1 MTTATKTQ
9 YSFQWI
15 ALLGLLTALGPLS
28 IDMYM
33 PALPE
38 MAVEFGT
45 TTISISNSIPAYFL
59 GLALGQLFYGSL
71 SDRIGRKP
79 PLYIGLVIYCIG
91 SILCIFAHSEWALIG
106 ARVLQA
112 LGGCVGVVMA
122 RAAIR
127 DSLDVRTSAQALAH
141 MAMILGIAPIIA
153 PLLGSVLIQ
162 FFSWH
167 SIFIILALVGLMAL
181 ACVHYFFKET
191 LPVERRLNLN
201 LSQVFILYGNI
212 LKDRSFRTPLLAM
225 TGFSGMMY
233 CYLTSASA
241 LFMESLGFNQH
252 QFALAFGLNAFGIM
266 LFSFAN
272 SKIVKKVGPLA
283 LLHFGGTLQ
292 FVGAILL
299 MLNAFAINV
308 GTAGI
313 LIALFM
319 VVAGLGFTGPNAT
332 ALALSEQQSRAG
344 TASAL
349 MGSLQFAVG
358 LFSGVLL
365 SLFAG
370 SVLQNMAL
378 TMTIFAIFGLVCVY
392 VMRVRAKRFALAK

>member
-167 SIFIILALVGLMAL
+167 SIFIVLALVGLMAL

-201 LSQVFILYGNI
+201 LSQVLILYGNI

-292 FVGAILL
+292 FVGAVLL
-299 MLNAFAINV
+299 MLNAFAIDV

-332 ALALSEQQSRAG
+332 ALALSDQQSRAG

-392 VMRVRAKRFALAK
+392 VIRIRARKLTAST

>member
-153 PLLGSVLIQ
+153 LYSVR
-162 FFSWH
+162 
-167 SIFIILALVGLMAL
+167 
-181 ACVHYFFKET
+181 Y
-191 LPVERRLNLN
+191 
-201 LSQVFILYGNI
+201 
-212 LKDRSFRTPLLAM
+212 
-225 TGFSGMMY
+225 
-233 CYLTSASA
+233 
-241 LFMESLGFNQH
+241 
-252 QFALAFGLNAFGIM
+252 
-266 LFSFAN
+266 
-272 SKIVKKVGPLA
+272 
-283 LLHFGGTLQ
+283 
-292 FVGAILL
+292 
-299 MLNAFAINV
+299 
-308 GTAGI
+308 
-313 LIALFM
+313 
-319 VVAGLGFTGPNAT
+319 
-332 ALALSEQQSRAG
+332 
-344 TASAL
+344 
-349 MGSLQFAVG
+349 
-358 LFSGVLL
+358 
-365 SLFAG
+365 
-370 SVLQNMAL
+370 
-378 TMTIFAIFGLVCVY
+378 
-392 VMRVRAKRFALAK
+392 